1 MNCFKSAH
9 FSPIYSLLP
18 CKPPWPSGYR
28 STNLLKP
35 LASLGEYMG
44 YLRNRFSVLAI
55 SLLPLSA
62 CQTGH
67 VAAAKSANAPSP
79 EVMIQAARASLSA
92 GYLTPGTVPDSLLL
106 LPLPP
111 AAGSAAEA
119 RDVESS
125 KAAMALRGSA
135 RWDLAM
141 ADAELF
147 SPTSTAA
154 MSCAAGFAIGEKQT
168 PAIQKLLRRAMPDL
182 GLSGYGAKNKY
193 KRARPFMVNGQP
205 SCTPDWETKLRQD
218 GSYPSGHSA
227 IGYGWGLILAEIVP
241 DHAAQLV
248 ARGRA
253 FGDSRR
259 ICNVHWLSDVE
270 EGRVTATAAIA
281 RMHAEPAFLSDIAA
295 AKAEFT
301 SLKAQP
307 PQRDCGAE
315 AAALAL

>member
-1 MNCFKSAH
+1 MS
-9 FSPIYSLLP
+9 
-18 CKPPWPSGYR
+18 
-28 STNLLKP
+28 
-35 LASLGEYMG
+35 
-44 YLRNRFSVLAI
+44 YLRKSFGLLAI
-55 SLLPLSA
+55 CLLPLSA
-62 CQTGH
+62 CQTSN
-67 VAAAKSANAPSP
+67 VQAAKPVNAPIS
-79 EVMIQAARASLSA
+79 EEMIKAARASLGA
-92 GYLTPGTVPDSLLL
+92 GYLTPNMVPDSLLL

-111 AAGSAAEA
+111 ATGSAGEA

-125 KAAMALRGSA
+125 KAALAIRGSA
-135 RWDLAM
+135 RWDLATT
-141 ADAELF
+141 DAELF
-147 SPTSTAA
+147 APTSTAA
-154 MSCAAGFAIGEKQT
+154 MSCAAGFAIGEKET
-168 PAIQKLLRRAMPDL
+168 PVIQKLLRRVTADL
-182 GLSGYGAKNKY
+182 GLSGYAAKNKY
-193 KRARPFMVNGQP
+193 KRARPFMVNDQP
-205 SCTPDWETKLRQD
+205 SCTPDWESKLRLD

-270 EGRVTATAAIA
+270 EGRVTATAAVA
-281 RMHAEPAFLSDIAA
+281 RLHAEPAFLSDVAA
-295 AKAEFT
+295 AKAEFA

>member
-1 MNCFKSAH
+1 MAADYADPQGIRSQRFVDRHVCCTDDLYVDDAR
-9 FSPIYSLLP
+9 
-18 CKPPWPSGYR
+18 PS
-28 STNLLKP
+28 S
-35 LASLGEYMG
+35 E
-44 YLRNRFSVLAI
+44 
-55 SLLPLSA
+55 
-62 CQTGH
+62 
-67 VAAAKSANAPSP
+67 
-79 EVMIQAARASLSA
+79 EMIKIARASLDA
-92 GYLTPGTVPDSLLL
+92 GYLAPSTVPDSLLL

-111 AAGSAAEA
+111 ATGSAAEA
-119 RDVESS
+119 RDVEWS
-125 KAAMALRGSA
+125 KAALVLRGSA
-135 RWDLAM
+135 RWDLAT

-147 SPTSTAA
+147 APTSTAA
-154 MSCAAGFAIGEKQT
+154 MSCAAGFAIGEKET
-168 PAIQKLLRRAMPDL
+168 PVIQKLLRRVTADL
-182 GLSGYGAKNKY
+182 GLSGYAAKNKY
-193 KRARPFMVNGQP
+193 KRARPFMVNDQP
-205 SCTPDWETKLRQD
+205 SCTPDWEAKLRLD

-270 EGRVTATAAIA
+270 EGRVTATAAVA
-281 RMHAEPAFLSDIAA
+281 RLHAESAFLSDVAA
-295 AKAEFT
+295 AKAEFA